1 MDRRMI
7 NAGEKELMLMR
18 HRGWRLSAALLAVV
32 ALTAA
37 MATPAA
43 AIRYGSDDGNGHPYV
58 GLMVAQ
64 AADGNPLWR
73 CSGTLLSSRIFLTA
87 GHCVESPAAHIEIFF
102 SAGPIPLAAGYPA
115 AGSNHCAGIT
125 GYPCVGDVGGTPHSH
140 PQWDPDH
147 FWVHDLGV
155 VTLNGNMTVSTYG
168 TLPALHALDSLHT
181 GTSTRFTSVGYGL
194 QLAFPDAA
202 AWKDQAIRIRQV
214 AHPWLVQINTP
225 FVGDIDLLVSDNA
238 TSGGTCFGDSGGP
251 NFVGSST
258 VIAGVNSFVYNT
270 QCAGW
275 SGVYR
280 IDQADDL
287 NWLATFFA

>member
-1 MDRRMI
+1 MH
-7 NAGEKELMLMR
+7 L
-18 HRGWRLSAALLAVV
+18 RGSRPLAAALLAAV
-32 ALTAA
+32 AITAT
-37 MATPAA
+37 MAAPAA
-43 AIRYGSDDGNGHPYV
+43 AVRYGSDDGNAHPYV

-64 AADGNPLWR
+64 SSDGNPLWR

-87 GHCVESPAAHIEIFF
+87 GHCVQAPAAHIEIWF
-102 SAGPIPLAAGYPA
+102 SAGPEPLGAGYPA
-115 AGSNHCAGIT
+115 AGANRCAGVT
-125 GYPCVGDVGGTPHSH
+125 GYPCTGDVGGTPHSH
-140 PQWDPDH
+140 PQWDPAH

-155 VTLNGNMTVSTYG
+155 VTLNGNVTRSTYG

-181 GTSTRFTSVGYGL
+181 GSSTRFTSVGYGL

-202 AWKDQAIRIRQV
+202 AWKDQAIRVRKV

-225 FVGDIDLLVSDNA
+225 FVGDIDLIVSDNA
-238 TSGGTCFGDSGGP
+238 ASGGTCFGDSGGP

-258 VIAGVNSFVYNT
+258 VIAGVNSFVYNS

-287 NWLATFFA
+287 NWLATFFS

>member
-1 MDRRMI
+1 MI

-18 HRGWRLSAALLAVV
+18 HRGSRPLAAAVLAVV

-43 AIRYGSDDGNGHPYV
+43 AIRYGSDDGNAHPYV

-64 AADGNPLWR
+64 AANGNPLWR

-87 GHCVESPAAHIEIFF
+87 GHCVEAPAAHIEIWF
-102 SAGPIPLAAGYPA
+102 SAGPEPLGAGYPA
-115 AGSNHCAGIT
+115 AGANRCAGIT
-125 GYPCVGDVGGTPHSH
+125 GYPCTGDVGGTPHSH
-140 PQWDPDH
+140 PQWDPAH

-155 VTLNGNMTVSTYG
+155 VTLNGNMTMSTYG

-202 AWKDQAIRIRQV
+202 AWKDQAIRVRQV

-238 TSGGTCFGDSGGP
+238 ASGGTCFGDSGGP

-287 NWLATFFA
+287 DWLATFFA